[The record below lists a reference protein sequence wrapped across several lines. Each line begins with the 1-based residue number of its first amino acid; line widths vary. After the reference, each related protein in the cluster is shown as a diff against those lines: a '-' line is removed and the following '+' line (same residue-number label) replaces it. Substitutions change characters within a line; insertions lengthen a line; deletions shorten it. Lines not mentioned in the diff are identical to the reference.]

1 MIKKNLGF
9 STAYF
14 IWLVTTRKVGSTA
27 ACTQN
32 LSTHAST
39 YFHFFASIYAECK
52 VAIPLRY
59 AALFMVPWA
68 FKKDIHLVTK
78 CTFIP
83 W

>member
-1 MIKKNLGF
+1 MQKKRSEYSIIYAHDRKKILDLYNLL
-9 STAYF
+9 Y
-14 IWLVTTRKVGSTA
+14 LNCNNKKVGSTA

-59 AALFMVPWA
+59 AALFMVP
-68 FKKDIHLVTK
+68 
-78 CTFIP
+78 
-83 W
+83 